1 MLVACRALP
10 MAAQSPPL
18 RRESGGK
25 SNYDA
30 HCIYIY
36 IYIFIH
42 IPIYFKLM
50 IGLGLN

>member
-18 RRESGGK
+18 KRESGGK

-30 HCIYIY
+30 HCSVGVVIV
-36 IYIFIH
+36 F
-42 IPIYFKLM
+42 PPKCPF
-50 IGLGLN
+50 